1 MWETWQTVTQMA
13 DPFLDTLTS
22 TSFLECKSQHY
33 PGENPTIILVSKRFQ
48 SNLPARII
56 VVKGPV

>member
-1 MWETWQTVTQMA
+1 MKRMRAGV
-13 DPFLDTLTS
+13 
-22 TSFLECKSQHY
+22 FLETAYQGCKSQHY